1 MKTELKN
8 LYFCSQSIALNK
20 GTILQ
25 KRGDISKFKRAL
37 VLKRT
42 FPETKCECVLTYQTS
57 SF

>member
-25 KRGDISKFKRAL
+25 KRGDIANLRG
-37 VLKRT
+37 
-42 FPETKCECVLTYQTS
+42 PWH
-57 SF
+57 